1 VEDLNSVR
9 IVLNSKDGREVVENL
24 LSASEAPG
32 AIIGRAKNGL
42 VALVFRSNRPHDKT
56 PSVPG
61 ADHHQRT
68 FDLASRDGATRIT
81 IMTDAAAPRDDYFK
95 WDREIPHHELPVLT
109 QSAADIGGRIVRAA
123 FALGLTWASQVDEDL
138 AVEKRVEQFKRDVAS
153 GKIKL
158 KSEAEIAAEAEAR
171 RDEEIVAAN
180 EGREVNEFD
189 GPHAQMILAARG
201 RNALRQRKQTA
212 AA

>member
-24 LSASEAPG
+24 LGAAEAPG

-56 PSVPG
+56 PYVPG
-61 ADHHQRT
+61 MDHHQRT

-95 WDREIPHHELPVLT
+95 WDREIPHHELPVMPYT
-109 QSAADIGGRIVRAA
+109 AADIGGRIVRAA

-138 AVEKRVEQFKRDVAS
+138 AVEKRVAQFREDVKA
-153 GKIKL
+153 GRVKL
-158 KSEAEIAAEAEAR
+158 RTPEEIAEDDLAR
-171 RDEEIVAAN
+171 RDADVVAAN

-189 GPHAQMILAARG
+189 GGHSQMILAARG
-201 RNALRQRKQTA
+201 RHALRQRKQTA